1 MPVRIERIEG
11 LIFVHGPL
19 GFFGVVDTEDK
30 LRDLLARHGF
40 QEVDET

>member
-1 MPVRIERIEG
+1 MLVLVERKEG

-40 QEVDET
+40 IEDDDK